1 MFEYKRGEDSPQ
13 SNMKIGILNQKG
25 GAGKT
30 TIALHLAHALALRD
44 FQVMLVDADPQGS
57 SRDWAM
63 ARESDAPFSVIGLDR
78 PIIHKEIDKLSSGY
92 DYVIIDGAP
101 RVCDLTRS
109 AILGVDL
116 VLIPIQP
123 SPLDIWAAHSVV
135 ELIQEAEIYKPDL
148 QARFIINRKIVNT
161 AIAKEAGEVLK
172 DYPYPVLEKAIS
184 QRIAFA
190 ESLNVGSTVLETAPK
205 SIAASEVNAVVE
217 ELLAILKNRHAKEQ
231 ILKA

>member
-1 MFEYKRGEDSPQ
+1 
-13 SNMKIGILNQKG
+13 MKIGILNQKG

-30 TIALHLAHALALRD
+30 TIALHLAHALALRKN
-44 FQVMLVDADPQGS
+44 QVMLIDADPQGS
-57 SRDWAM
+57 SRDWAT
-63 ARESDAPFSVIGLDR
+63 ARETDAPFSVIGLDR

-101 RVCDLTRS
+101 RVSDLTRS

-135 ELIQEAEIYKPDL
+135 ELIQEAEIYKPNL
-148 QARFIINRKIVNT
+148 QARFIVNRRIVNT
-161 AIAKEAGEVLK
+161 AIAKEVGEVLK
-172 DYPYPVLEKAIS
+172 DYPYRVLEKAIS

-190 ESLNVGSTVLETAPK
+190 ESLNIGSTVLETAPK
-205 SIAASEVNAVVE
+205 SIAALEIKAVVD
-217 ELLAILKNRHAKEQ
+217 ELLQTIEDRHVTEETIEA
-231 ILKA
+231 

>member
-1 MFEYKRGEDSPQ
+1 
-13 SNMKIGILNQKG
+13 MKIGILNQKG

-44 FQVMLVDADPQGS
+44 YQVMLVDADPQGS
-57 SRDWAM
+57 SRDWAT

-78 PIIHKEIDKLSSGY
+78 PIIHKEITKLSQGY

-101 RVCDLTRS
+101 RVSDLTRS
-109 AILGVDL
+109 AILAADL

-148 QARFIINRKIVNT
+148 KARFIINRKIVNT
-161 AIAKEAGEVLK
+161 AIAKDAVEVLK
-172 DYPYPVLEKAIS
+172 DYPYPVFEKTIS

-190 ESLNVGSTVLETAPK
+190 ESLNIGSTVLETAPK
-205 SIAASEVNAVVE
+205 SIAASEIKAVVD
-217 ELLAILKNRHAKEQ
+217 ELLQTSKVSHATEET
-231 ILKA
+231 IEA

>member
-1 MFEYKRGEDSPQ
+1 
-13 SNMKIGILNQKG
+13 MKIGILNQKG

-30 TIALHLAHALALRD
+30 TIALHLAHALALRS
-44 FQVMLVDADPQGS
+44 FQVMLIDADPQGS
-57 SRDWAM
+57 SRDWAT
-63 ARESDAPFSVIGLDR
+63 ARESDVPFSVIGLDR
-78 PIIHKEIDKLSSGY
+78 PIIHKEIDKLSQGY

-101 RVCDLTRS
+101 RVSDLTRS
-109 AILGVDL
+109 AIMGVDL

-148 QARFIINRKIVNT
+148 KARFIINRKIVNT
-161 AIAKEAGEVLK
+161 AIAKEVAEVLK

-190 ESLNVGSTVLETAPK
+190 ESLNIGSTVLETSPK
-205 SIAASEVNAVVE
+205 SIAASEINAVVE
-217 ELLAILKNRHAKEQ
+217 ELLATLENCHAKEQ

>member
-1 MFEYKRGEDSPQ
+1 
-13 SNMKIGILNQKG
+13 MKIGILNQKG

-30 TIALHLAHALALRD
+30 TIALHLAHALALRNY
-44 FQVMLVDADPQGS
+44 QVMLVDADPQGS
-57 SRDWAM
+57 SRDWAT

-78 PIIHKEIDKLSSGY
+78 PIIHKEIAKLSKGY

-101 RVCDLTRS
+101 RVSDLTRS
-109 AILGVDL
+109 AILAADL

-148 QARFIINRKIVNT
+148 KARFIINRKIVNT
-161 AIAKEAGEVLK
+161 AIAKDAVEVLK
-172 DYPYPVLEKAIS
+172 DYPYPVLDKTIS

-190 ESLNVGSTVLETAPK
+190 ESLNIGSTVIETAPK
-205 SIAASEVNAVVE
+205 SIAALEIKAVVE
-217 ELLAILKNRHAKEQ
+217 EILQTLEDRHATEE
-231 ILKA
+231 IIEA

>member
-1 MFEYKRGEDSPQ
+1 
-13 SNMKIGILNQKG
+13 MKIGILNQKG

-44 FQVMLVDADPQGS
+44 YQVMLVDADPQGS
-57 SRDWAM
+57 SRDWAT

-78 PIIHKEIDKLSSGY
+78 PIIHKEISKLSQGY

-101 RVCDLTRS
+101 RVSDLTRS
-109 AILGVDL
+109 AILGVEL

-135 ELIQEAEIYKPDL
+135 ELIQEAEMYKPDL
-148 QARFIINRKIVNT
+148 KARFIINRKIVNT
-161 AIAKEAGEVLK
+161 AIAKDAVEVLK

-190 ESLNVGSTVLETAPK
+190 ESLNIGSTVLETAPK
-205 SIAASEVNAVVE
+205 SIAASEINAVVD
-217 ELLAILKNRHAKEQ
+217 ELLEIIEHNHATEETVE
-231 ILKA
+231 A

>member
-1 MFEYKRGEDSPQ
+1 
-13 SNMKIGILNQKG
+13 MKIGILNQKG

-30 TIALHLAHALALRD
+30 TIALHLAHALALQGDR
-44 FQVMLVDADPQGS
+44 VMLVDADPQGS
-57 SRDWAM
+57 SRDWAT

-78 PIIHKEIDKLSSGY
+78 PIIHKEITKLSQGY

-101 RVCDLTRS
+101 RVSDLTRS
-109 AILGVDL
+109 AILAADL

-135 ELIQEAEIYKPDL
+135 ELIQEAEIYKPNL
-148 QARFIINRKIVNT
+148 KARFIINRKIVNT
-161 AIAKEAGEVLK
+161 AIAKDAVEVLK

-190 ESLNVGSTVLETAPK
+190 ESLNIGSTVLETAPK
-205 SIAASEVNAVVE
+205 SIAALEIKAVVD
-217 ELLAILKNRHAKEQ
+217 ELLQTLEDSHVTEQ
-231 ILKA
+231 TIEA